1 MSNDIP
7 VVDPT
12 TAAREWLA
20 ANPDHEVARHV
31 RAALESADRH
41 EMVALEQEKGGG
53 TRVVIATVKA
63 ADHVVLTSPDR
74 MTEERIARF
83 IGRYLLLIKGCEIE
97 LHREKAEATLDW
109 CHQAGEELRRFR
121 DGGDDV

>member
-7 VVDPT
+7 AVDPT

-20 ANPDHEVARHV
+20 ANPDHEVACHV

-53 TRVVIATVKA
+53 TRVVIATIKEA
-63 ADHVVLTSPDR
+63 SHIVLTSPDR
-74 MTEERIARF
+74 MTEERIAQF

-109 CHQAGEELRRFR
+109 CHRAGEELHRFR
-121 DGGDDV
+121 DEGDDV